1 MGATVYAL
9 SDLDRRVFSELR
21 ASVCTQVPAHEQLA
35 YMNVDY
41 VNDVLN
47 APGIVVQGMQISHDK
62 SPQRWKNVSSYP
74 SRQSLFWHWSMLSK
88 YSTSEG
94 AQCLAVPTSI
104 LVACW
109 CSVSCLECTFILTA
123 LPAHGRA

>member
-1 MGATVYAL
+1 MVATLYAP
-9 SDLDRRVFSELR
+9 SDLDRRVYYELR

-74 SRQSLFWHWSMLSK
+74 SRQSLFWDRSMLSK
-88 YSTSEG
+88 Y
-94 AQCLAVPTSI
+94 PTSQG
-104 LVACW
+104 A
-109 CSVSCLECTFILTA
+109 
-123 LPAHGRA
+123 RA